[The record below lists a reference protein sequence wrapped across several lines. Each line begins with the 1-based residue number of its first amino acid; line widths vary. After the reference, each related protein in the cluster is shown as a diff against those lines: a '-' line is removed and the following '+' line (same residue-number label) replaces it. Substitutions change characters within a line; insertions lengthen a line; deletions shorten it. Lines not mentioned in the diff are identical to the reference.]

1 MMGANTSLHA
11 DQAGWRIGEPV
22 FQLAARQLA
31 LEDNGPAAIIRGR
44 MAAAFSIWAAGRSA
58 RGSTDPFNR
67 KNYTLDAPNGLEVR
81 HDIVKQFIDGL
92 NDLLQGL
99 AQKYPR
105 KVFCIN
111 LRNTL
116 SSRDDWANELHP
128 GNKGF
133 AALADKIDAALQA
146 NISEPGA

>member
-1 MMGANTSLHA
+1 MG
-11 DQAGWRIGEPV
+11 GWKIGPW
-22 FQLAARQLA
+22 FH
-31 LEDNGPAAIIRGR
+31 
-44 MAAAFSIWAAGRSA
+44 
-58 RGSTDPFNR
+58 DPFNR

-105 KVFCIN
+105 KIFYIN

-128 GNKGF
+128 GHKGF

>member
-1 MMGANTSLHA
+1 MSALGKA
-11 DQAGWRIGEPV
+11 DQMGCARAKLG
-22 FQLAARQLA
+22 LAARRNWQPFLK
-31 LEDNGPAAIIRGR
+31 
-44 MAAAFSIWAAGRSA
+44 A
-58 RGSTDPFNR
+58 RFNR
-67 KNYTLDAPNGLEVR
+67 AWAQSSYKNYTLDAPNGLEVR

-105 KVFCIN
+105 KVFYIN

>member
-1 MMGANTSLHA
+1 LG
-11 DQAGWRIGEPV
+11 GWKIGPW
-22 FQLAARQLA
+22 FH
-31 LEDNGPAAIIRGR
+31 
-44 MAAAFSIWAAGRSA
+44 
-58 RGSTDPFNR
+58 DPFNR

-105 KVFCIN
+105 KVFYIN